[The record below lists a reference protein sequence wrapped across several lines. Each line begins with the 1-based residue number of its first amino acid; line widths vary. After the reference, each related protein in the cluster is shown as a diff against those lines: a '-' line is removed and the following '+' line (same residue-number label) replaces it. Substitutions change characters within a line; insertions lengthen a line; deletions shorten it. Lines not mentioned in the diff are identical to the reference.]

1 MRQLLLLIVLLH
13 AVSAATAQN
22 NGVSI
27 GGKWADQ
34 VSISDVNGRPF
45 EKKYDDVNGHPFF
58 DAGYRAATIVL
69 TSGLRFVN
77 IKTRI
82 NLVEQVTVFITANG
96 IEAYIETGSVKEI
109 SYADT
114 TAAGIVTYKFE
125 TGFPAV
131 DKLTPVHFYQVLA
144 AGRCTL
150 LKSIVKSVT
159 ERKNELSGEVSRDME
174 TTEGIYVFT
183 NGNITKVKKDRNF
196 LFGLMADKKELLG
209 QYMEKEKINLKNTDQ
224 LSRLVN
230 YYNSL

>member
-58 DAGYRAATIVL
+58 DAGYRPATIVL

-114 TAAGIVTYKFE
+114 TAAGIVTYKFQ

-131 DKLTPVHFYQVLA
+131 DNLTPVHFYQVLA

-196 LFGLMADKKELLG
+196 LLGVMADKKELLG

>member
-1 MRQLLLLIVLLH
+1 MRQLLLLILLLH
-13 AVSAATAQN
+13 ALSSATAQS

-58 DAGYRAATIVL
+58 DAVYKPTTIVL
-69 TSGLRFVN
+69 ASGLRFVN

-82 NLVEQVTVFITANG
+82 NLVEQVTVFITSNG
-96 IEAYIETGSVKEI
+96 IEAYMETGSVKEI

-114 TAAGIVTYKFE
+114 TAAGIITYTFQ

-131 DKLTPVHFYQVLA
+131 DNLTPAHFYQVLA
-144 AGRCTL
+144 AGHCTL

-174 TTEGIYVFT
+174 TTETIYIFT
-183 NGNITKVKKDRNF
+183 NGHITRVKKDRIF
-196 LFGLMADKKELLG
+196 LLGLLADKKELLDR
-209 QYMEKEKINLKNTDQ
+209 YMEKEKINLKNTDQ
-224 LSRLVN
+224 LIKLVN